1 MIKIRKNVSIQ
12 SRRRLFFLRPICL
25 FFISF
30 LVVTFATNSYNLYQ
44 LNNEESKK
52 NNELNELQE
61 KTEYLKN
68 EIIKLNNP
76 EYIAKYAR
84 ENYSYSKDGEVVIQI
99 KEDKKEPEHVT
110 MNVTD
115 NKINKKPFIIA
126 GVGLIIIQ
134 LFIFLTKKRGNA

>member
-30 LVVTFATNSYNLYQ
+30 LIVTFITNSYNLYQ
-44 LNNEESKK
+44 LNNEASKK
-52 NNELNELQE
+52 NNELNDLQE

-76 EYIAKYAR
+76 DYIAKYAR

-99 KEDKKEPEHVT
+99 HEDKKEPGTVT
-110 MNVTD
+110 TNVVD

-134 LFIFLTKKRGNA
+134 LFIYLTKKRAND

>member
-1 MIKIRKNVSIQ
+1 MKKTKKNVSIQ

-25 FFISF
+25 FFVSF
-30 LVVTFATNSYNLYQ
+30 LVVTFATNSYRLYQ
-44 LNNEESKK
+44 LNIEENKK
-52 NNELNELQE
+52 NNDLNELQE
-61 KTEYLKN
+61 KTEYLRN

-99 KEDKKEPEHVT
+99 HEDKKEPEKVS

-126 GVGLIIIQ
+126 GVGLIIIE
-134 LFIFLTKKRGNA
+134 LFIYLTKKKGNA